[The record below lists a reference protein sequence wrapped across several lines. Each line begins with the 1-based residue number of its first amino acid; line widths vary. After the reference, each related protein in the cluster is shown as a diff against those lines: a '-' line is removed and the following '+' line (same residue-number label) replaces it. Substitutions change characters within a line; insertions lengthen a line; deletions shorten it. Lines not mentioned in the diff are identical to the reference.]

1 MSRWL
6 ALAALNGA
14 AAVAVA
20 AAAAHG
26 PLADAGVGD
35 AARFHIL
42 HALALGL
49 AALALKDRSLAIT
62 GSLLQAGALGFS
74 GGIYVSHWLGWSVG
88 PLVPLGGTLLIL
100 SWLSFAVSAWRLKRA

>member
-6 ALAALNGA
+6 ALGAVNGA

-26 PLADAGVGD
+26 PLASIVVAD

-49 AALALKDRSLAIT
+49 AGLALRGRALSVTAGLFQ
-62 GSLLQAGALGFS
+62 LGALGFS
-74 GGIYVSHWLGWSVG
+74 VGIYLQNWLGWPMG
-88 PLVPLGGTLLIL
+88 PVVPLGGTLLIL
-100 SWLSFAVSAWRLKRA
+100 GWLSLAVCAWRR